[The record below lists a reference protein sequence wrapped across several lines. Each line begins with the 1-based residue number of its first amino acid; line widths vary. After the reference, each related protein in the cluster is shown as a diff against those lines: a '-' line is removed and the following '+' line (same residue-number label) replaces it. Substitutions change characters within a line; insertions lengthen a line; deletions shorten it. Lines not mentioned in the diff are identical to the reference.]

1 MSLYIFTVDIKH
13 HIESTKYQEKSCSE
27 LFYKSSK
34 SIYNCLEFS
43 GKIKKCRHVDIRYY
57 LGSVKFIT

>member
-1 MSLYIFTVDIKH
+1 MSFYIFTVDIKH

-43 GKIKKCRHVDIRYY
+43 GKIKKCRYRYY
-57 LGSVKFIT
+57 LGIV

>member
-13 HIESTKYQEKSCSE
+13 HIESANCQEKSCSE

-34 SIYNCLEFS
+34 SIYNCLELNLVAKS
-43 GKIKKCRHVDIRYY
+43 NKVDM
-57 LGSVKFIT
+57 